1 MGGGIGLK
9 VKMVKREGYRGEQHR
24 GKDREEE
31 VMKRHKMTLGKDT
44 QVGGKQCRKKD
55 EDKRYRKSE
64 DARQCGFYVDE
75 MNKVIS
81 ICQ

>member
-1 MGGGIGLK
+1 
-9 VKMVKREGYRGEQHR
+9 
-24 GKDREEE
+24 
-31 VMKRHKMTLGKDT
+31 MTLGKDT
-44 QVGGKQCRKKD
+44 QIGGKQCRKKD
-55 EDKRYRKSE
+55 KDKRYRKSE